1 MAIIGNV
8 SLTVTDEAAFNESLD
23 RINTLA
29 DTAVEHGGRCL
40 VKGGSLE
47 VIVGASRPDRVMVV
61 EFEHVGQAR
70 SWMSSAEFAELRQL
84 ASACSDLHVM
94 VVEGV

>member
-1 MAIIGNV
+1 M
-8 SLTVTDEAAFNESLD
+8 
-23 RINTLA
+23 
-29 DTAVEHGGRCL
+29 
-40 VKGGSLE
+40 KGGSLE
-47 VIVGASRPDRVMVV
+47 VTVGASRPDRVMVV
-61 EFEHVGQAR
+61 EFEHMGQAR

>member
-1 MAIIGNV
+1 
-8 SLTVTDEAAFNESLD
+8 
-23 RINTLA
+23 
-29 DTAVEHGGRCL
+29 
-40 VKGGSLE
+40 
-47 VIVGASRPDRVMVV
+47 MVV
-61 EFEHVGQAR
+61 EFEHMGQAR